1 MCTLD
6 IVKLFHGLYSTNYHE
21 CVYELMLVTTMAT
34 VQAIQRGKHNTVI
47 IPDVTNAGR

>member
-6 IVKLFHGLYSTNYHE
+6 IVKLFHGLYSTNSHE
-21 CVYELMLVTTMAT
+21 CVYELMLMTTMAT
-34 VQAIQRGKHNTVI
+34 VQAIQHKHNTVI